1 MKHKLHSI
9 LLIDD
14 DNSCNFIHERLL
26 LNMDCTEHIE
36 IAKDGTEGLQL
47 LKSVEPKPEIIF
59 LDINMPGMDGWE
71 FLDEYEKL
79 PPEEKSKIIIV
90 MLTSSLN
97 PDDQLKAKSYPSV
110 SDYTNK
116 YLDQAAVNHILEKF
130 FPELF

>member
-1 MKHKLHSI
+1 MKHKLHAI

-26 LNMDCTEHIE
+26 LNMECTEHVD
-36 IAKDGTEGLQL
+36 IAKDGAEGLQI
-47 LKSVEPKPEIIF
+47 LKSSQPKPEIIF

-79 PPEEKSKIIIV
+79 PAEEKSKIIIV

-97 PDDQLKAKSYPSV
+97 PDDQLKARSYASV
-110 SDYTNK
+110 SDYCNK
-116 YLDQAAVNHILEKF
+116 YLDKDSVNHILEKF
-130 FPELF
+130 FPELL